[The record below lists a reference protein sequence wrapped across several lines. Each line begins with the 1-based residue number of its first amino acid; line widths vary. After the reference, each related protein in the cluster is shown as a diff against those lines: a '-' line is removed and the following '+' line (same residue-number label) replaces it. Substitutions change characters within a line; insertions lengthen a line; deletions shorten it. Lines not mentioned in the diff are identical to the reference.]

1 MNFTDEENESI
12 RGLSP
17 ITRAVF
23 ETIKKWMKL
32 IIEGKCDESV
42 MEDAARKIVNSTD
55 GYINE
60 DNQVT
65 IDGAMKILGYGQNR
79 VGCVNLL
86 RRNGI
91 VNRKVNNVHVGY
103 DRDKVVA
110 LKCRLRKEYDAR
122 ILKQENKKR
131 RNEAAKRKRE
141 GI

>member
-12 RGLSP
+12 KGLAP

-23 ETIKKWMKL
+23 ETIKKWMSL
-32 IIEGKCDESV
+32 IIDGKCDEVV
-42 MEDAARKIVNSTD
+42 MEDAARKIANSTE

-65 IDGAMKILGYGQNR
+65 IDGAMKILGFGQNR
-79 VGCVNLL
+79 VGCINLL

-91 VNRKVNNVHVGY
+91 INKKVNNVHVGY
-103 DRDKVVA
+103 DRDQVVA
-110 LKCRLRKEYDAR
+110 LKCKMRKEYDAR
-122 ILKQENKKR
+122 ILKQENKRR